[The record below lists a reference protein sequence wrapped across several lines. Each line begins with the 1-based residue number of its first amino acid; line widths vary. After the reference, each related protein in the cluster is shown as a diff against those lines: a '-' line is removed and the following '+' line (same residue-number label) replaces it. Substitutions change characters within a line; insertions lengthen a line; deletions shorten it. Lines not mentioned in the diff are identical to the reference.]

1 MKNLVQRLGI
11 NSHSL
16 LVCIRIVIL
25 SVFLYGSVGCS
36 GIVPDRTSTSTV
48 VPSPSPTPDAVM
60 EEERVFAALVKA
72 LYSSS
77 SILVIMDQTQTSVL
91 GLADETTYQHV
102 EGSLKHLSADT
113 MQNFRSNNAASQTL
127 RASMV
132 LSVQYI
138 LFSQK
143 DRQDLFQINQ
153 SGWDIFYNRYP
164 DAPGIIT
171 FSKVGF
177 NKTLDQALVY
187 LGIQSNWLAGAGNF
201 YLLKK
206 VEGIWVIDE
215 QVMSWIS

>member
-1 MKNLVQRLGI
+1 MKNLVQKLGI

-16 LVCIRIVIL
+16 LICIRIVIL
-25 SVFLYGSVGCS
+25 SVFLFGSGGCS
-36 GIVPDRTSTSTV
+36 GIAPDRTSTSTV
-48 VPSPSPTPDAVM
+48 VPSPSLTPDAVM
-60 EEERVFAALVKA
+60 EEERVYAALVKA
-72 LYSSS
+72 LFSSS

-113 MQNFRSNNAASQTL
+113 MQNFRSNNVASQTL

-143 DRQDLFQINQ
+143 ERQDLFQINQ

-171 FSKVGF
+171 FSIVGF

-187 LGIQSNWLAGAGNF
+187 LGIQSNWLAGAGTF

-206 VEGIWVIDE
+206 VDGKWVIDE

>member
-1 MKNLVQRLGI
+1 MQTLVHRLGMNRQAFLVGI
-11 NSHSL
+11 RIMILMAFLFGSGGCSSL
-16 LVCIRIVIL
+16 L
-25 SVFLYGSVGCS
+25 
-36 GIVPDRTSTSTV
+36 PDRSSTPTII
-48 VPSPSPTPDAVM
+48 PSPSATPDATM
-60 EEERVFAALVKA
+60 EEERVYASLVNA

-77 SILVIMDQTQTSVL
+77 SLLVIMDQTQTSVL

-102 EGSLKHLSADT
+102 EDSLKNLSADT
-113 MQNFRSNNAASQTL
+113 MQNFRTNNAATQTL

-143 DRQDLFQINQ
+143 DRQELFQINQ
-153 SGWDIFYNRYP
+153 SGWDVFYNRYP

-171 FSKVGF
+171 FSKAGF
-177 NKTLDQALVY
+177 NKTMDQALVY

-201 YLLKK
+201 YLMKK
-206 VEGIWVIDE
+206 VDGKWMIDE